1 MKLESQTAR
10 ANTVRMGSKFLAS
23 VKYKRTN
30 VFCFKNRYT
39 EVLMLMVKTDLANPG
54 KWSPSQFAEKVA
66 GQVGDTWA
74 ELGTVE
80 LSG

>member
-1 MKLESQTAR
+1 MRIICTLILFLIMKLESQTAR

-39 EVLMLMVKTDLANPG
+39 EVLMLMVKTYLANLG
-54 KWSPSQFAEKVA
+54 K
-66 GQVGDTWA
+66 
-74 ELGTVE
+74 
-80 LSG
+80 

>member
-1 MKLESQTAR
+1 MHMRIICTLILFLIMKLESQTAR

-54 KWSPSQFAEKVA
+54 K
-66 GQVGDTWA
+66 
-74 ELGTVE
+74 
-80 LSG
+80 